1 MTVLP
6 ASEAQWRALKAV
18 RLAALRDAPT
28 AFGLTYEQ
36 SSANTDEV
44 WRDHAAGRRGVAF
57 FLAWQDG
64 EAVGIAGG
72 VTGATGVM
80 DDAGGAACELVAMWV
95 RPACRGSGVAAQ
107 LVDAVKAHA
116 LAAGL
121 RRVQL
126 DVAPDNLPAARFYQ
140 KQGFVFLPHREPLA
154 SHPHIQVQR
163 MAWQAPA

>member
-6 ASEAQWRALKAV
+6 ASEAQWQALKAV
-18 RLAALRDAPT
+18 RLAALLDAPA
-28 AFGLTYEQ
+28 AFGVSYAQ
-36 SSANTDEV
+36 SSANTEAV

-57 FLAWQDG
+57 FLAWQGD

-72 VTGATGVM
+72 VTGVTGVA
-80 DDAGGAACELVAMWV
+80 DDAGGACELVAMWV

-107 LVDAVKAHA
+107 LVDAVMAHA
-116 LAAGL
+116 LAAGR

-126 DVAPDNLPAARFYQ
+126 DVAPDNLPAARFSL
-140 KQGFVFLPHREPLA
+140 KQGFAFLPHWEALA

-163 MAWQAPA
+163 MAWQAPG